1 MADKPALALD
11 PLRSDV
17 AYRIA
22 CLRHLRVNRLNAST
36 WQQADTHWFQALD
49 CEGVLAVQEASVLL
63 DSYVDVRDRVLGF
76 SPSLSSAGRTGAQA
90 TWSRN
95 RLPSAGR
102 STGPDGDVLA
112 GRGLRLVEKVP
123 GSANREP
130 QAVRPG
136 TTDTGE
142 TSFLI
147 PR

>member
-102 STGPDGDVLA
+102 RLALTETFWQAAGFVLW
-112 GRGLRLVEKVP
+112 RRFRVRRTENLRP
-123 GSANREP
+123 
-130 QAVRPG
+130 
-136 TTDTGE
+136 
-142 TSFLI
+142 
-147 PR
+147 